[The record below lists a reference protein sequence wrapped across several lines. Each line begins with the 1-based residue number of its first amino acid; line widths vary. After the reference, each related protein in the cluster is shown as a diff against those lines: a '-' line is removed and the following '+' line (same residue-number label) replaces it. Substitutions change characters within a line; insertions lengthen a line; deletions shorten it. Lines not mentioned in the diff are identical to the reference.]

1 MTVVRRSDPPMLR
14 LALLSTLL
22 AARARA
28 GLETQSPDDWANM
41 VVPECKTCHALV
53 WASFSWL
60 RNADWATGALYTK
73 CPRPEG
79 GGGLIVS
86 DAGCRAGWD
95 EAAAMAAVSAAVLCD
110 AKKLNIFD
118 AAPPAMIPA

>member
-1 MTVVRRSDPPMLR
+1 MPSSR
-14 LALLSTLL
+14 LFLAAAALL
-22 AARARA
+22 AARVRA
-28 GLETQSPDDWANM
+28 GMETQSPDDWANM

-53 WASFSWL
+53 WAAFSWL
-60 RNADWATGALYTK
+60 RNANWATGELYTL

-86 DAGCRAGWD
+86 PTGCRAGWD
-95 EAAAMAAVSAAVLCD
+95 EAAAMAAVSPAVLCE